1 MVASTTTPKDIW
13 YFDTLRAAGFPAA
26 LCDGNAK
33 KQQQRWTFPSGF
45 SIITENQKFEGTAM
59 QYKTR
64 FFLFFAAM
72 MLFNLAANFAHPV
85 TPTIIQELDL
95 PDYMFGLMLAAMQLS
110 NFLFSPFWGKINT
123 SISSRQTLL
132 ICCTGYGVA
141 QLGFACATTQG
152 MILLVRVMAGVFV
165 GGIFVSFLTY
175 VVSTAK
181 PEDQARYLTYSAT
194 IQAVC
199 GAFGYL
205 VGGVLGEFS
214 IRGTFFLQAF
224 CLGLAGVL
232 FRLVCLP
239 DGQRDKMPLAK
250 IAKESN
256 PLQAFIDGKCFMN
269 MAFALLFSL
278 NILMN
283 FANTGFDQV
292 FNYYLKAQL
301 GLTSSYN
308 GIIKAAV
315 GLISFVFNMTL
326 CLWIIRKT
334 DTKKSMVA
342 LSVFCTLAAAGA
354 LLAPQIRGFILWGIF
369 AYAGYSVSLPVLQ
382 HTVAVQAEPAQKN
395 LVMGFYNATKSLG
408 SIIGSLMAGFL
419 YELQAKLPFAV
430 VTASYAVSILAAMGY
445 LVKCRK
451 K

>member
-1 MVASTTTPKDIW
+1 MK
-13 YFDTLRAAGFPAA
+13 Y
-26 LCDGNAK
+26 
-33 KQQQRWTFPSGF
+33 KQ
-45 SIITENQKFEGTAM
+45 
-59 QYKTR
+59 R
-64 FFLFFAAM
+64 FLFFFAAM
-72 MLFNLAANFAHPV
+72 VLFNLAANFAHPV
-85 TPTIIQELDL
+85 TPTIIKDLNL
-95 PDYMFGLMLAAMQLS
+95 PDYMFGLMLAAMQFS
-110 NFLFSPFWGKINT
+110 NFLFSPFWGKLNGA
-123 SISSRQTLL
+123 ISSRQTLF

-152 MILLVRVMAGVFV
+152 MILLVRVLAGVFV

-175 VVSTAK
+175 VVSTAR
-181 PEDQARYLTYSAT
+181 PEDQAKYLTYSAT

-214 IRGTFFLQAF
+214 IRGTFCLQAF
-224 CLGLAGVL
+224 CLVLAGVL

-239 DGQRDKMPLAK
+239 DGQQERISLKQ
-250 IAKESN
+250 IAGQAN
-256 PLQAFIDGKCFMN
+256 PLQAFIDGRQFLN
-269 MAFALLFSL
+269 VAFVLLFTV

-292 FNYYLKAQL
+292 FNYYLKDQL

-308 GIIKAAV
+308 GLIKAAV
-315 GLISFVFNMTL
+315 GLISFVFNMTV

-334 DTKKSMVA
+334 DTRLSMAVLMGLCA
-342 LSVFCTLAAAGA
+342 LAAVGTLVTREIRLFILLSVFV
-354 LLAPQIRGFILWGIF
+354 
-369 AYAGYSVSLPVLQ
+369 YAGYSVSLPVLQ
-382 HTVAVQAEPAQKN
+382 HMVAMQAEPARKN

-419 YELQAKLPFAV
+419 YAVHTKLPFAV
-430 VTASYAVSILAAMGY
+430 VAVAYGVSVLAAMGY
-445 LVKCRK
+445 LLRCRK

>member
-1 MVASTTTPKDIW
+1 MK
-13 YFDTLRAAGFPAA
+13 
-26 LCDGNAK
+26 
-33 KQQQRWTFPSGF
+33 
-45 SIITENQKFEGTAM
+45 
-59 QYKTR
+59 YKTR
-64 FFLFFAAM
+64 FLLFFAAM
-72 MLFNLAANFAHPV
+72 VLFNLAANFAHPV
-85 TPTIIQELDL
+85 TPTIIQDLAL
-95 PDYMFGLMLAAMQLS
+95 PDYMFGLMLAAMQFS
-110 NFLFSPFWGKINT
+110 NFLFSPFWGKLNG

-152 MILLVRVMAGVFV
+152 MILLVRVLAGVFV

-175 VVSTAK
+175 VINMAR

-214 IRGTFFLQAF
+214 IRGTFFLQAI
-224 CLGLAGVL
+224 CLGLAGLL

-239 DGQRDKMPLAK
+239 DGRQEQVSMKQ
-250 IAKESN
+250 IAGEAN
-256 PLQAFIDGKCFMN
+256 PLRAFIDGKYFLN
-269 MAFALLFSL
+269 MAFVMLFAV

-292 FNYYLKAQL
+292 FNYYLKDQL
-301 GLTSSYN
+301 GLTSAYN

-315 GLISFVFNMTL
+315 GLISFAFNMTV

-334 DTKKSMVA
+334 DTRKSMILLMGLCTLASVGTLLIPQIQLFIL
-342 LSVFCTLAAAGA
+342 LSVFV
-354 LLAPQIRGFILWGIF
+354 
-369 AYAGYSVSLPVLQ
+369 YAGYSVSLPVLQ
-382 HTVAVQAEPAQKN
+382 NMVAAQADPAQKN

-419 YELQAKLPFAV
+419 YAVHTKLPFAV
-430 VTASYAVSILAAMGY
+430 VAVAYGCSVLAAVGY
-445 LVKCRK
+445 LLRCRK